1 MPKLSECQNPSLQEF
16 VDLVSGLRG
25 VVEVKVLSQDGNAW
39 IGLRPSNNRPAP
51 ALLQQVSR
59 AAIGF
64 GLDKHTVHFGIL
76 AD

>member
-1 MPKLSECQNPSLQEF
+1 MPKLPECQNPSLQEF

-39 IGLRPSNNRPAP
+39 IGLRPSSNRPAP

-64 GLDKHTVHFGIL
+64 GLDAHTVHFGIL

>member
-1 MPKLSECQNPSLQEF
+1 MRQCEVTSLEEF
-16 VDLVSGLRG
+16 VDLVSGLKG

-39 IGLRPSNNRPAP
+39 IGLRPTNNRPAP
-51 ALLQQVSR
+51 GLLQQVSR

>member
-1 MPKLSECQNPSLQEF
+1 MPECKNHSLKEF
-16 VDLVSGLRG
+16 VDLVSGLKG
-25 VVEVKVLSQDGNAW
+25 VVEVKVLSQGDDAW
-39 IGLRPSNNRPAP
+39 IGLRPANNRPAP

>member
-1 MPKLSECQNPSLQEF
+1 MSKTQQCEAHGLEEF
-16 VDLVSGLRG
+16 VDLVSGLKG

-39 IGLRPSNNRPAP
+39 IGLRPTSNRPAP
-51 ALLQQVSR
+51 GLLQQVSR

>member
-1 MPKLSECQNPSLQEF
+1 MSKMPECPNHSLKEF
-16 VDLVSGLRG
+16 VDLVSGLKG

-39 IGLRPSNNRPAP
+39 IGLRPSNDRPAP

-64 GLDKHTVHFGIL
+64 GLDAHTVHFGIL

>member
-1 MPKLSECQNPSLQEF
+1 MPRMPECKNHGLKEF
-16 VDLVSGLRG
+16 VDLVSGLKG
-25 VVEVKVLSQDGNAW
+25 VVEVKVLSDDGNAW
-39 IGLRPSNNRPAP
+39 IGLRPANTRPAP

>member
-1 MPKLSECQNPSLQEF
+1 MPACKNHSLQEF
-16 VDLVSGLRG
+16 IDLISGLKG
-25 VVEVKVLSQDGNAW
+25 VVEVKVLSEDGNAW
-39 IGLRPSNNRPAP
+39 IGLRPANNRPAP